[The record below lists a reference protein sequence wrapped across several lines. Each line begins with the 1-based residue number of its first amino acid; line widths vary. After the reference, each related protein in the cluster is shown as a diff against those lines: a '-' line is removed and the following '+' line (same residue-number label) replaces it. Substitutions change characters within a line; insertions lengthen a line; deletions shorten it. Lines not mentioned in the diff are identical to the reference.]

1 VVTGSKFLL
10 LHMNSTYCI
19 VGSVFGVGLANGFK
33 AINWR
38 LLLRMWLVPPPP
50 PIVAAMG

>member
-38 LLLRMWLVPPPP
+38 LLLRMWLVPHLSH
-50 PIVAAMG
+50 